1 MERHLTLI
9 VPGLFGVPP
18 PEDTAPAPR
27 APALEKLLA
36 RANPVAA
43 GVQGVGQH
51 GLSAQTGEA
60 LLCAL
65 FGIHATDVDDLPVA
79 AITLLADS
87 GVSDGDWWI
96 RADPVHLSPRGAGL
110 ILSGSELL
118 DLSRE
123 ESLRLIA
130 ELGQIFT
137 PDCWRLEA
145 LQPHRWYLRPAK
157 PAHIHTHSVDE
168 VWGRDIGGYLP
179 GGPDARSWHM
189 LLTEVQLLLHAS
201 PLNVE
206 REQRGRPPVNSLW
219 FWGGGVLPRVGQGTW
234 TAVWSDGPLARG
246 LGHLAGAAL
255 HALPPEAE
263 DWLQAA
269 DVAGA
274 HLLAFEPGPMI
285 GQRGDG
291 TAWRQSVEC
300 FEQRWLSPLL
310 GALRAGDIASLTLYS
325 ERGAGRRLVR
335 AGLWRWWRRRRP
347 LSCYG

>member
-1 MERHLTLI
+1 MERHLTLV
-9 VPGLFGVPP
+9 VPGLFRAPP
-18 PEDTAPAPR
+18 PEDTVPAPR

-36 RANPVAA
+36 RANPVAPDA
-43 GVQGVGQH
+43 PGAGQH

-65 FGIHATDVDDLPVA
+65 FGIHATGVDDLPVA
-79 AITLLADS
+79 ATTLLADS
-87 GVSDGDWWI
+87 GVSDGEWWI

-110 ILSGSELL
+110 ILGGSELL

-123 ESLRLIA
+123 ESLRLVA
-130 ELGQIFT
+130 ELGQVFT
-137 PDCWRLEA
+137 PDRWRLQV
-145 LQPHRWYLRPAK
+145 LQPHRWYLRSTE

-168 VWGRDIGGYLP
+168 VWGRDIGDYLP
-179 GGPDARSWHM
+179 GGPDARFWHT
-189 LLTEVQLLLHAS
+189 LLTEVQLLLHVS
-201 PLNVE
+201 PLNAE

-234 TAVWSDGPLARG
+234 SAVWSDGPLARG
-246 LGHLAGAAL
+246 LGRLAGAAL
-255 HALPPEAE
+255 HALPPGAE

-269 DVAGA
+269 DAAGA
-274 HLLAFEPGPMI
+274 HLLAFEPGPTI

-310 GALRAGDIASLTLYS
+310 GALRAGDIASLALYS
-325 ERGAGRRLVR
+325 ERGTGRRLVR
-335 AGLWRWWRRRRP
+335 TDLRRWWRRRRP